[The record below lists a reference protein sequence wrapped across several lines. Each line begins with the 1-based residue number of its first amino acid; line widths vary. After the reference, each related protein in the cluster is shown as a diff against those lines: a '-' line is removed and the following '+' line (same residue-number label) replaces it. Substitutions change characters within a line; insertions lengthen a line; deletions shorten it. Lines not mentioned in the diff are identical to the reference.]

1 MVGKI
6 GIKEAR
12 EAVIAS
18 LALFV
23 IATTDKV
30 VVAVVIIYIC
40 IITCSL
46 LNAYYS
52 SKLWGSL
59 QNLYPTII
67 EQSVAQITSVYGYR
81 ISFILNPKSNFDS
94 LSGE

>member
-30 VVAVVIIYIC
+30 VVAVVIIYIG

-46 LNAYYS
+46 SNTYHS

-59 QNLYPTII
+59 QNRPPCHFRTC
-67 EQSVAQITSVYGYR
+67 
-81 ISFILNPKSNFDS
+81 PP
-94 LSGE
+94 

>member
-1 MVGKI
+1 M
-6 GIKEAR
+6 
-12 EAVIAS
+12 IAS

-30 VVAVVIIYIC
+30 VVAVVIIYIG
-40 IITCSL
+40 ITTCSL

-59 QNLYPTII
+59 QNLSRSNVPPF
-67 EQSVAQITSVYGYR
+67 QSQSTHVHEPPPRTYEEAKKNPPLLCIHPKHQCVSTST
-81 ISFILNPKSNFDS
+81 L
-94 LSGE
+94 

>member
-30 VVAVVIIYIC
+30 VVAVAVVIVSIGIT
-40 IITCSL
+40 TCSL

-52 SKLWGSL
+52 SKLLGSL
-59 QNLYPTII
+59 HSPLARLLCFLC
-67 EQSVAQITSVYGYR
+67 V
-81 ISFILNPKSNFDS
+81 
-94 LSGE
+94 

>member
-1 MVGKI
+1 M
-6 GIKEAR
+6 
-12 EAVIAS
+12 IAS

-30 VVAVVIIYIC
+30 VVAVVIIYIG
-40 IITCSL
+40 ITTCRLS
-46 LNAYYS
+46 NTYHS
-52 SKLWGSL
+52 SKLLGSL
-59 QNLYPTII
+59 QNLFPTII

>member
-30 VVAVVIIYIC
+30 VVAIVIIYIG
-40 IITCSL
+40 ITTCSL

-52 SKLWGSL
+52 SKLLGSL
-59 QNLYPTII
+59 H
-67 EQSVAQITSVYGYR
+67 
-81 ISFILNPKSNFDS
+81 D
-94 LSGE
+94 LSRH

>member
-30 VVAVVIIYIC
+30 VVAVAVVIIYIG
-40 IITCSL
+40 ITTCSL

-52 SKLWGSL
+52 SKLLGSL
-59 QNLYPTII
+59 H
-67 EQSVAQITSVYGYR
+67 
-81 ISFILNPKSNFDS
+81 
-94 LSGE
+94 

>member
-23 IATTDKV
+23 IATTDEDEV
-30 VVAVVIIYIC
+30 VVAVVIIYIG

-59 QNLYPTII
+59 H
-67 EQSVAQITSVYGYR
+67 
-81 ISFILNPKSNFDS
+81 
-94 LSGE
+94 

>member
-23 IATTDKV
+23 IATTDEDEV
-30 VVAVVIIYIC
+30 VVAVVIIYIG
-40 IITCSL
+40 ITTCSL
-46 LNAYYS
+46 SNTYHS
-52 SKLWGSL
+52 SKLLGSL
-59 QNLYPTII
+59 H
-67 EQSVAQITSVYGYR
+67 
-81 ISFILNPKSNFDS
+81 
-94 LSGE
+94 

>member
-1 MVGKI
+1 ML
-6 GIKEAR
+6 R
-12 EAVIAS
+12 FSYS

-30 VVAVVIIYIC
+30 VVVVIIYIG
-40 IITCSL
+40 ITTRSL
-46 LNAYYS
+46 SNTYHS
-52 SKLWGSL
+52 SKLLGSL